1 MAGEGVPWMINGARH
16 PGEVGRRMAWAATKG
31 ERGVIQPTDCKV
43 RALVT
48 PGAFVVV
55 NPGGIAIRNTYPG
68 GSGQSY
74 LIHIG
79 TTINVPIAATG
90 GSARTDYVIAR
101 ISDPQYAGAIPADP
115 ENGPYWWIE
124 TVPSITGLTYPFE
137 LLASVTIPANTA
149 TITGAMITDRRRIA
163 MARTDFTD
171 LDHPVVAADAQTL
184 TATSDYPAGGT
195 TWPLSAERDW
205 QTVDIPDWAVYAKI
219 RLDWSGVKSPPGN
232 AWGWVWV
239 QLAPT
244 VNPDNRKTQGT
255 FYDTTG
261 NTTTARIHLMAADTI
276 YIPPALRGT
285 AQKIY
290 PRGNVNSGSQSA
302 GRLHIDG
309 GTTLD
314 LSIKWLEMPD

>member
-1 MAGEGVPWMINGARH
+1 MAGEFVPWMINGARH
-16 PGEVGRRMAWAATKG
+16 PAEVGRRMAWAATKG
-31 ERGVIQPTDCKV
+31 EAGVIQPTDCRV

-55 NPGGIAIRNTYPG
+55 NPGGIVVANSYSG
-68 GSGQSY
+68 GTGQSY
-74 LIHIG
+74 MIHIG

-90 GSARTDYVIAR
+90 ASARTDYIIAR
-101 ISDPQYAGAIPADP
+101 IADPQYAGAVPADP

-124 TVPSITGLTYPFE
+124 AVQSISGLTYPFE

-149 TITGAMITDRRRIA
+149 TITGGMITDRRRIA
-163 MARTDFTD
+163 MERTAFTD
-171 LDHPVVAADAQTL
+171 LDHPMYAKNADTL
-184 TATSDYPAGGT
+184 TSTGDYPDGGE
-195 TWPLSAERDW
+195 TWPLSAETDW
-205 QTVDIPDWAVYAKI
+205 GAIDIPSWATYAKI
-219 RLDWSGVKSPPGN
+219 RLDWSGVKSPAGDV
-232 AWGWVWV
+232 WGWLWV

-261 NTTTARIHLMAADTI
+261 NTTTQRIHLMVADTI
-276 YIPPALRGT
+276 YIPAALRGT

-290 PRGNVNSGSQSA
+290 PRGNVLGGSTA
-302 GRLHIDG
+302 GRLHADG

-314 LSIKWLEMPD
+314 LSVKWMEIPD